1 MDRTQASHK
10 NNVTTSILKA
20 TEYSTFTVNTYLTK
34 GDEIFDI
41 AEKKTN
47 DYHAL
52 IISEKAVSPSNA
64 KKLKH
69 D

>member
-1 MDRTQASHK
+1 MDRTQTSTNIYSE
-10 NNVTTSILKA
+10 NNI
-20 TEYSTFTVNTYLTK
+20 EYSTFTVNTYFTK
-34 GDEIFDI
+34 

-52 IISEKAVSPSNA
+52 IIAEKALLSSNA

>member
-1 MDRTQASHK
+1 MDRTQTSTNIYSE
-10 NNVTTSILKA
+10 NNI
-20 TEYSTFTVNTYLTK
+20 EYSTFTVNTYFTK

-52 IISEKAVSPSNA
+52 IISEKALLSIVAMQRN
-64 KKLKH
+64 
-69 D
+69 